1 LTEEKNDIFLWFMKK
16 CVYLQNIKNN
26 ERYKQYINNQHTKN
40 IMKKVIA
47 LMSIVGLLTFA
58 NFNDVKAQDVA
69 AAEATEQVTAT
80 DEAAATVAEAEEAPV
95 EETVAENDDTKSF
108 HQMLKEKYIQGGAGW
123 MTPVLLC
130 LIFGMALIIERILYL
145 NMATTNVKNLLDGI
159 EENAKK
165 GDWKGARELCANTRG
180 PVASIFVQGLDRI
193 DQGLDNVEKAV
204 TSYGGVQMARLENN
218 LTWIALFIALA
229 PSFGFLG
236 TVVGMVQAFDD
247 IETAGDISPTVV
259 AGGMKVA
266 LLTTIFGLITAI
278 ILQIFYN
285 YILTKIES
293 LVDQMEDGSISFMDI
308 LVKYHK

>member
-1 LTEEKNDIFLWFMKK
+1 
-16 CVYLQNIKNN
+16 
-26 ERYKQYINNQHTKN
+26 
-40 IMKKVIA
+40 MKKVFA

-58 NFNDVKAQDVA
+58 NFNDVKAQNQP
-69 AAEATEQVTAT
+69 AAEATEQVAEAT
-80 DEAAATVAEAEEAPV
+80 DEAVVEDAVPAEEA
-95 EETVAENDDTKSF
+95 TAAAADDTKSF
-108 HQMLKEKYIQGGAGW
+108 HQVLKEKYIQGGAGW

-130 LIFGMALIIERILYL
+130 LIFGMALVIERILYL
-145 NMATTNVKNLLDGI
+145 NMATSNVKKLLEGI
-159 EENAKK
+159 EDNVKGGDYEGAK
-165 GDWKGARELCANTRG
+165 ELCRNTRG
-180 PVASIFVQGLDRI
+180 PVASIFYQGLDRV
-193 DQGLDNVEKAV
+193 DQGLENVEKAV

-218 LTWIALFIALA
+218 LTWIGLFIALA

-247 IETAGDISPTVV
+247 IEVAGDISPTVV

-266 LLTTIFGLITAI
+266 LLTTIFGLIVAI

>member
-1 LTEEKNDIFLWFMKK
+1 
-16 CVYLQNIKNN
+16 
-26 ERYKQYINNQHTKN
+26 
-40 IMKKVIA
+40 MKKVIA

-58 NFNDVKAQDVA
+58 NFNHVMAQDAA
-69 AAEATEQVTAT
+69 AAEATEQVAAT
-80 DEAAATVAEAEEAPV
+80 DENAVVESAEAEEAP
-95 EETVAENDDTKSF
+95 AEVTATADDDTKSF
-108 HQMLKEKYIQGGAGW
+108 HQVLKEKYIQGGAGW

-145 NMATTNVKNLLDGI
+145 NMATTNVQKLLEGI

-218 LTWIALFIALA
+218 MTWIGLFIALA

>member
-1 LTEEKNDIFLWFMKK
+1 M
-16 CVYLQNIKNN
+16 
-26 ERYKQYINNQHTKN
+26 
-40 IMKKVIA
+40 
-47 LMSIVGLLTFA
+47 TFA

-69 AAEATEQVTAT
+69 ATDATEQVVAT
-80 DEAAATVAEAEEAPV
+80 EEAVDEATLVEEPTAATAA
-95 EETVAENDDTKSF
+95 DDTKSF
-108 HQMLKEKYIQGGAGW
+108 HQVLKEKYIQGGAGW
-123 MTPVLLC
+123 MTPVLIC
-130 LIFGMALIIERILYL
+130 LIFGMALVIERILYL
-145 NMATTNVKNLLDGI
+145 NMATTNVKKLLDSI
-159 EENAKK
+159 EENVKNNNYEGAK
-165 GDWKGARELCANTRG
+165 ELCRNTRG
-180 PVASIFVQGLDRI
+180 PVASIFYQGLDRV
-193 DQGLDNVEKAV
+193 DQGLENVEKAV

-218 LTWIALFIALA
+218 LTWIGLFIALA

-247 IETAGDISPTVV
+247 IEVAGDISPTVV

-266 LLTTIFGLITAI
+266 LLTTIFGLIVAI

>member
-1 LTEEKNDIFLWFMKK
+1 
-16 CVYLQNIKNN
+16 
-26 ERYKQYINNQHTKN
+26 
-40 IMKKVIA
+40 MKKVFA

-58 NFNDVKAQDVA
+58 NFNQAMAQDKDA
-69 AAEATEQVTAT
+69 AATTEQVAAT
-80 DEAAATVAEAEEAPV
+80 DEAPAADAVVAEEAPA
-95 EETVAENDDTKSF
+95 EEAAAAASEDDTKSF

-145 NMATTNVKNLLDGI
+145 NMATTNVKKLLDGI
-159 EENAKK
+159 EENAKS
-165 GDWKGARELCANTRG
+165 GNWQGARELCANTRG
-180 PVASIFVQGLDRI
+180 PVASIFVQGLDRL
-193 DQGLDNVEKAV
+193 DQGLENVEKAV

-218 LTWIALFIALA
+218 MTWIGLFIALA

>member
-1 LTEEKNDIFLWFMKK
+1 
-16 CVYLQNIKNN
+16 
-26 ERYKQYINNQHTKN
+26 
-40 IMKKVIA
+40 MKKVIA
-47 LMSIVGLLTFA
+47 LMSMVGLLTFA
-58 NFNDVKAQDVA
+58 NFNHVMAQDATAAEGTEQVAATDDSAAAPAADEEAVEETAVA
-69 AAEATEQVTAT
+69 AAS
-80 DEAAATVAEAEEAPV
+80 DETR
-95 EETVAENDDTKSF
+95 SF
-108 HQMLKEKYIQGGAGW
+108 HQVLKEKYIQGGAGW

-145 NMATTNVKNLLDGI
+145 NMATTNVQKLLDKI
-159 EENAKK
+159 EDCAKK
-165 GDWKGARELCANTRG
+165 GDWNGARDICADNSS
-180 PVASIFVQGLDRI
+180 PVASIFTQGLDRM
-193 DQGLDNVEKAV
+193 DQGLDNVEKAI

-293 LVDQMEDGSISFMDI
+293 LVNQMEDGSIKFMDI
-308 LVKYHK
+308 LVSYKK

>member
-1 LTEEKNDIFLWFMKK
+1 
-16 CVYLQNIKNN
+16 
-26 ERYKQYINNQHTKN
+26 
-40 IMKKVIA
+40 MKKVFA
-47 LMSIVGLLTFA
+47 LMSIVALLTFA
-58 NFNDVKAQDVA
+58 NFNNVMAQDA
-69 AAEATEQVTAT
+69 AAPEATEQVAA
-80 DEAAATVAEAEEAPV
+80 DENAAPEAAVAEAEAV
-95 EETVAENDDTKSF
+95 EETVAANDEETRSF
-108 HQMLKEKYIQGGAGW
+108 HQVLKEKYIQGGAGW

-130 LIFGMALIIERILYL
+130 LIFVMALIIERILYL
-145 NMATTNVKNLLDGI
+145 NMATTNVQKLLDGI
-159 EENAKK
+159 EENAKN
-165 GDWKGARELCANTRG
+165 GNWNGARELCADTRG
-180 PVASIFVQGLDRI
+180 PVASIFVQGLDRM

-218 LTWIALFIALA
+218 LTWISLFIALA

-247 IETAGDISPTVV
+247 IESAGDISPTVV

-293 LVDQMEDGSISFMDI
+293 LVDQMENGSISFMDI

>member
-1 LTEEKNDIFLWFMKK
+1 
-16 CVYLQNIKNN
+16 
-26 ERYKQYINNQHTKN
+26 
-40 IMKKVIA
+40 MKKVFA

-58 NFNDVKAQDVA
+58 NFNNVMAQDA
-69 AAEATEQVTAT
+69 TPAEGTEQVAAN
-80 DEAAATVAEAEEAPV
+80 DEAPAADAAVAEPAAE
-95 EETVAENDDTKSF
+95 EETVAAAPADDTKSF

-145 NMATTNVKNLLDGI
+145 NMATTNVKKLLEGI

-165 GDWKGARELCANTRG
+165 GDWNGARQLCADTRG

-218 LTWIALFIALA
+218 MTWIGLFIALA